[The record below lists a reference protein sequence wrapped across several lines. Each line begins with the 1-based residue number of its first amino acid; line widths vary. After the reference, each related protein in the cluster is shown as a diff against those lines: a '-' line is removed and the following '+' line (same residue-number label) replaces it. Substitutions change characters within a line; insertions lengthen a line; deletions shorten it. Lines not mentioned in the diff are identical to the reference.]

1 MAKNSDENGK
11 RSLDRDLCVS
21 IIDSQLGEGRPGGKT
36 KRVQTL
42 NFEFANATSL
52 IFSSLH
58 GFMSTVKMK
67 VSSRKKTMT
76 VSIIEGI
83 IHGP

>member
-1 MAKNSDENGK
+1 MRMGREVQIGISA
-11 RSLDRDLCVS
+11 C
-21 IIDSQLGEGRPGGKT
+21 QLGGGRPGGKT

-42 NFEFANATSL
+42 NFKFANATSL
-52 IFSSLH
+52 TFSSLH

-83 IHGP
+83 IHDLISDR